1 MTISCAAEQDS
12 GRMTA
17 DNYLKML
24 RARISEEE
32 RADLEN
38 DGDLVIGSYNRATML
53 RMLRDTGAREKTV
66 DTDRA
71 DALENA
77 LRSYL
82 DRYMADMP
90 RGHKWVILSCLY
102 LSMVAGE
109 PMHPQA
115 ITGWR
120 REGDRYYCR
129 AREDTPDST
138 CRWCVCR
145 PYSELSGPEL

>member
-1 MTISCAAEQDS
+1 MTIRYADEQDP

-32 RADLEN
+32 REELESG
-38 DGDLVIGSYNRATML
+38 GDLVIGSYNRATML
-53 RMLRDTGAREKTV
+53 RMLRDTETREKTV
-66 DTDRA
+66 DIALA

-102 LSMVAGE
+102 LAMVAGE

>member
-102 LSMVAGE
+102 LAMVAGE

>member
-102 LSMVAGE
+102 LAMVAGE

-145 PYSELSGPEL
+145 PYSEMSGPEL

>member
-1 MTISCAAEQDS
+1 MNL
-12 GRMTA
+12 TA
-17 DNYLKML
+17 DDYLRML
-24 RARISEEE
+24 CARISEEE
-32 RADLEN
+32 RADLESN
-38 DGDLVIGSYNRATML
+38 GDLVIGTYNRATML
-53 RMLRDTGAREKTV
+53 RMLRDTESRGKNV
-66 DTDRA
+66 DTDLA
-71 DALENA
+71 DALE
-77 LRSYL
+77 
-82 DRYMADMP
+82 
-90 RGHKWVILSCLY
+90 
-102 LSMVAGE
+102 VAGE

>member
-1 MTISCAAEQDS
+1 MNL
-12 GRMTA
+12 TA
-17 DNYLKML
+17 DDYLRML
-24 RARISEEE
+24 CARISEEE
-32 RADLEN
+32 RADLESN
-38 DGDLVIGSYNRATML
+38 GDLVIGSYNRATML
-53 RMLRDTGAREKTV
+53 RMLRDTESREKNV
-66 DTDRA
+66 DTDLA

-145 PYSELSGPEL
+145 PYSELSGSELAGSKEDSL